1 MRVGVGEVKSQSIA
15 SDSVKPSKARRTV
28 IGTTGSLW
36 DLDLSVLIGLWPG
49 FNSLLIRLAG
59 VVCLFMRLSWIV
71 CLLGCTGLS
80 AY

>member
-1 MRVGVGEVKSQSIA
+1 MRVGVGEAKSQSIA

-36 DLDLSVLIGLWPG
+36 DLDPSVLIGLWPG
-49 FNSLLIRLAG
+49 FSSLLIRLAR
-59 VVCLFMRLSWIV
+59 VVCLS
-71 CLLGCTGLS
+71 GCPGLS